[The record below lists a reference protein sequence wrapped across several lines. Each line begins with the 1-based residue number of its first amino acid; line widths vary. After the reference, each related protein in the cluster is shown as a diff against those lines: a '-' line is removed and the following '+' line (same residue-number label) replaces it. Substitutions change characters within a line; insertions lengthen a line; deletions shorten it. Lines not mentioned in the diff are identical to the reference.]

1 MIQGGPALINS
12 NNNNVNNKMKKNF
25 NFGLLLM
32 LGATLFT
39 ACSDDDEPPFVTCP
53 VTVTEGMFVLNE
65 GAYFSGISG
74 SLSYLDYSSQTLS
87 NGVFAAKN
95 GRSLGGTPNDMLI
108 YGSKMYIAVTDEN
121 RVEVLNASTLESL
134 GFIAMTQPRK
144 LAATQGRVFV
154 TSYTG
159 TVSSVDTVQ
168 QKVVATSEKIGAN
181 LEGIAVRG
189 QYLYVCNAWNNDYTY
204 NKNVVKL
211 QASTLAKVKDITVT
225 DNPVRIATDGT
236 DIYVQ
241 STGNYADIAPSIQK
255 LDADDQITPLC
266 QGTYMSYANQK
277 IYYISMT
284 YDENWNAITRYGVY
298 DLVKGEDAT
307 FIQGDEVFSPCGI
320 AADPH
325 SGQVY
330 ISSNNQGAMGGI
342 DYAGPGYIVAYG
354 SDGTLLKKYDAG
366 VAPSVFLFN
375 TVTQTAPQE

>member
-1 MIQGGPALINS
+1 
-12 NNNNVNNKMKKNF
+12 MKKNF

-159 TVSSVDTVQ
+159 TVSSVDTVRQ
-168 QKVVATSEKIGAN
+168 EVVATSEKIGAN

-255 LDADDQITPLC
+255 LDADVGGDPLLVAGNS
-266 QGTYMSYANQK
+266 GTVLNLRLFVARK
-277 IYYISMT
+277 
-284 YDENWNAITRYGVY
+284 
-298 DLVKGEDAT
+298 LV
-307 FIQGDEVFSPCGI
+307 
-320 AADPH
+320 
-325 SGQVY
+325 
-330 ISSNNQGAMGGI
+330 N
-342 DYAGPGYIVAYG
+342 
-354 SDGTLLKKYDAG
+354 
-366 VAPSVFLFN
+366 
-375 TVTQTAPQE
+375 